1 MKHYLKPVIGLA
13 TFTFLIATTALAET
27 EEKMVIASKTDQF
40 ELTET
45 DISTLAIGEAQTIET
60 DSGKVIDILR
70 TVDGVEIYVDGELLD
85 LNFNDQGLHEE
96 HMIRKHVEVI
106 CDSDDECD
114 KNVIILASDDDDI
127 FDWVTEDGEMVI
139 IHKEIELSCSD
150 EEQGASCSDQMIWV
164 SEGEDIDLDV
174 LHQMHLNGEGHK
186 VIVIRK
192 EVVKGD

>member
-13 TFTFLIATTALAET
+13 TFAFLIATTALAET
-27 EEKMVIASKTDQF
+27 EEKMVIALKTDQF

-127 FDWVTEDGEMVI
+127 FDWVTEDGEMLI
-139 IHKEIELSCSD
+139 IHKEIKLSCSD
-150 EEQGASCSDQMIWV
+150 QELGASCSDPMIWV
-164 SEGEDIDLDV
+164 SEGEDIDLDE

-192 EVVKGD
+192 EVVKGN